1 MEEGRWHASWDEFA
15 VAAEHSIMCGGVA
28 FRAAA
33 RSVPMSIVDGSTSPS
48 QELEFELVVVVHPGH
63 GIGGGQD
70 VDVDTAEA
78 MAGFCAVTTGGRFE
92 AAATGVLGLDLIAVP
107 VPVVVVLT
115 ATLGSAGR
123 GA

>member
-15 VAAEHSIMCGGVA
+15 VAAEHSIICGGVA
-28 FRAAA
+28 LSAAA
-33 RSVPMSIVDGSTSPS
+33 RSVPMSIVDGSTSPW
-48 QELEFELVVVVHPGH
+48 QELELVVHPGH
-63 GIGGGQD
+63 EIGGGQY
-70 VDVDTAEA
+70 VDVDAAEA

-92 AAATGVLGLDLIAVP
+92 AAAAVLGLDLIPVAVP
-107 VPVVVVLT
+107 VAVVLT

>member
-1 MEEGRWHASWDEFA
+1 
-15 VAAEHSIMCGGVA
+15 MCGGVA